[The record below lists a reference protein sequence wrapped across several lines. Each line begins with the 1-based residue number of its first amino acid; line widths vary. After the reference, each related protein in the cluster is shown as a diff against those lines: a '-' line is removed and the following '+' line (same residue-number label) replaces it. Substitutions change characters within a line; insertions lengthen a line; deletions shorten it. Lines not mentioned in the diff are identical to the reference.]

1 MRSFVCVAW
10 ASAHCFQGRSF
21 RSSGCLCCAF
31 VCLCAQCVFVF
42 VFVFVFV
49 CLCLCVCMCVASRAF
64 VRAAVHIGSVL
75 RRVLLSDIAFR
86 TFVVMCLSRVWF
98 ACSVGLAN
106 AALIPAAGG
115 TVPVVDVSLAP
126 LEAPSEFVGAIAS
139 VDSARAAFEK
149 TVMEADVRAFNAALQ
164 AAGPRID
171 AIAKQAVRALAV
183 ADGQRAA
190 ASSSF
195 LAGGGTRRGRGGGEV
210 VEVEVP
216 VGKPIDVSAVVAGV
230 RSSEGKRAAED
241 ALEFGAWL
249 ADFNSLTDFVVRGA
263 GAVAESLS
271 PGGRLAAASFLE
283 VPARA
288 GRSAAAVANLAV
300 RRGMGE
306 ELVRAKH
313 LALSI
318 ALLHRE
324 NQMLRAALR
333 REVVA
338 SRAVGA
344 SFVGA
349 AANVAAA
356 GLDQYT
362 LNLIPP
368 AEDERDTV
376 SQIDDVMLAERA
388 KQAAANALFADE
400 KQRALD
406 AEKLELRRA
415 AQRSMR

>member
-1 MRSFVCVAW
+1 M
-10 ASAHCFQGRSF
+10 
-21 RSSGCLCCAF
+21 
-31 VCLCAQCVFVF
+31 
-42 VFVFVFV
+42 
-49 CLCLCVCMCVASRAF
+49 
-64 VRAAVHIGSVL
+64 
-75 RRVLLSDIAFR
+75 
-86 TFVVMCLSRVWF
+86 
-98 ACSVGLAN
+98 AN

-126 LEAPSEFVGAIAS
+126 LEAPSELVGAIAS
-139 VDSARAAFEK
+139 VDSARGAFEK